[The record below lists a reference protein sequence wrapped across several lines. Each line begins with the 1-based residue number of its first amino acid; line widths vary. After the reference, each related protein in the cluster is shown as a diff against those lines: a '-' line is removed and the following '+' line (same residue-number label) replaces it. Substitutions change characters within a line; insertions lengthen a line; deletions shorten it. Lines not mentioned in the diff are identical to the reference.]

1 MKKRKVEV
9 SEKIQERK
17 KGVFTRQ
24 IYLLPFL
31 HAILCSIII
40 IIIIIK
46 FNRKLCRVWVYKFI
60 RIALSNS
67 VHLSRF
73 LKMKNYA

>member
-17 KGVFTRQ
+17 KGVLTRQ

-31 HAILCSIII
+31 HAIFCGTIII
-40 IIIIIK
+40 IIKFK
-46 FNRKLCRVWVYKFI
+46 FNRKLCRV
-60 RIALSNS
+60 
-67 VHLSRF
+67 
-73 LKMKNYA
+73 